1 MQGRIGATEVDVEV
15 IDSGPGFPPA
25 FLPHAFERFS
35 RPDDARSAEAG
46 GAGLG
51 LSIVAAIAEA
61 HGGRAEAR
69 NLPGGGAAVRMQF
82 PRAGHAGVNGR

>member
-1 MQGRIGATEVDVEV
+1 
-15 IDSGPGFPPA
+15 
-25 FLPHAFERFS
+25 
-35 RPDDARSAEAG
+35 
-46 GAGLG
+46 LG